1 MLLVIT
7 NKYYSNILLAYPI
20 TLEQGNHVLAIIFL
34 YLPSERPFSYKILRH
49 LITRAFGD
57 QIQVSSINIC
67 SNDNSGSSRPDPR
80 LGLQSQGHDGG
91 ASRMGLAS
99 KTLLPRKLNGAEAN
113 VFGDLGPPPL
123 LILTRIVN
131 QYLIQSR
138 SPSAPNWKSTV
149 CENQSCQSDTA
160 WF

>member
-7 NKYYSNILLAYPI
+7 SKYYSNILLAYPI

-67 SNDNSGSSRPDPR
+67 SNNSGSSRPDPG
-80 LGLQSQGHDGG
+80 LGLQSQGDEGG
-91 ASRMGLAS
+91 AARMGLAS
-99 KTLLPRKLNGAEAN
+99 K
-113 VFGDLGPPPL
+113 
-123 LILTRIVN
+123 
-131 QYLIQSR
+131 
-138 SPSAPNWKSTV
+138 
-149 CENQSCQSDTA
+149 
-160 WF
+160 